1 MTRGDLIVKILDDI
15 VSRVNA
21 IIPLDADWVNRYNAD
36 KLMSEQ
42 KAVQCCS
49 TIMQEP
55 YRKIIS
61 FIERYVNSEE
71 YTGEETLTPIP
82 VYTLEVPED
91 SSRRKKFWNLQTASD
106 PYVATLDVFG
116 EVSHIN
122 IEGGNWKVWER
133 IWTVIAD
140 DAQEKNKFWDD
151 LLRTNRLAIYINTN
165 EPNVSDDV
173 KWKMYSYAYLACVN
187 ESSFPLPVDIEKSSS
202 SVLYPGLI
210 YNSNAKY
217 DQFFDVYD
225 VLNEVKYAP
234 DLLTE
239 FVKIYQVL
247 ELLTYRY
254 KFQTLIASHMR
265 NHYPIVRQIESM
277 TEKFKKGELDELE
290 NFFKDILVGIENRL
304 DPTDASGGYPT
315 VPDYLKTDIVD
326 YLKLNYSINT
336 GGSRPV
342 YSNRNIADI
351 VYKIRCGIVH
361 NKETEFHLTY
371 NNIEEYRVVVPLIK
385 KLNELLLMEIMELI
399 NDGNR
404 LLYLNKNLVLY

>member
-21 IIPLDADWVNRYNAD
+21 IIPIDADWMNRYNAD
-36 KLMSEQ
+36 KLLSEQ
-42 KAVQCCS
+42 KAVERCL
-49 TIMQEP
+49 TIVQEP
-55 YRKIIS
+55 YRQIIS
-61 FIERYVNSEE
+61 FIERYVKGDE
-71 YTGEETLTPIP
+71 YSGDETLTPIP
-82 VYTLEVPED
+82 VYTLVVPEE
-91 SSRRKKFWNLQTASD
+91 SSRRKKFWNLQTATD
-106 PYVATLDVFG
+106 PYVVTLNVFG
-116 EVSHIN
+116 DNSHIHLD
-122 IEGGNWKVWER
+122 GSNWKVWER

-140 DAQEKNKFWDD
+140 DTQGKNEFWED
-151 LLRTNRLAIYINTN
+151 LLRTNRLTIYINTN

-173 KWKMYSYAYLACVN
+173 EWKMYSYAYLACVN

-202 SVLYPGLI
+202 SILYPGLV

-254 KFQTLIASHMR
+254 KFQKLIDSHMR

-277 TEKFKKGELDELE
+277 TDKFKKSEQEELE
-290 NFFKDILVGIENRL
+290 NFFKDILVGVENKL
-304 DPTDASGGYPT
+304 DPKDASGRYPT
-315 VPDYLKTDIVD
+315 EPDYLKTDIVD
-326 YLKLNYSINT
+326 YLKLNYSINS
-336 GGSRPV
+336 GGDRPTF
-342 YSNRNIADI
+342 SNRNIADI

-371 NNIEEYRVVVPLIK
+371 NNIEEYRVIVPLIK
-385 KLNELLLMEIMELI
+385 KINELLLMEIMELI

-404 LLYLNKNLVLY
+404 LLYSNKNLVLY